1 MLFLCS
7 TTINMEDNTHYVIN
21 KSFSKL
27 LIPTTI
33 SNVAVVTASL
43 VDVALVSH
51 YFGANGLVIAAL
63 FVPLFTLW
71 GCIFEGFGAGASA
84 LFGKYTGNNE
94 TVVGVNVVA
103 QINMMTFIVTI
114 LLATIGFTATYF
126 VSPQMLGIDTELFND
141 AIWYGR
147 IMFLTTI
154 PIVMNYYLL
163 FLVRNDSAA
172 KTAAISSGLQVGF
185 NIVLDILFMG
195 YMGVGIKGAALA
207 LLIASIVALVVT
219 ASHLSSRKSTVGLR
233 FAMPKRKTLKQ
244 VYPYSVNAI
253 TDNISDFILM
263 MFINISILVVF
274 GIKIA
279 SIIYIVNY
287 IGTFL
292 VYWSMGLTY
301 SAAPIISV
309 YFGEKNN
316 KAINVMAQKGVV
328 YSIIIGVLLAIAVS
342 LFPNFI
348 AVTIFNFE
356 YSDMYAL
363 CDKAIRLFAIGVPFF
378 FVNAMI
384 INYMQITERFRL
396 SFLIAISMRFIIPLM
411 VFSLALVLDNTDIIW
426 YSFLLAN
433 ILTLIGWSL
442 YLGVKKRGGNFDS
455 LLCLPKVASEIK
467 TNIFFL
473 ILPNEEKNIADYQE
487 MIELFLAHNNICEA
501 KIRRTTLVFEEV
513 INYSNDTHQ
522 SKNGYI
528 DIQVAITQ
536 DDNVRIMAK
545 LDNDIVDINTIT
557 KVEVLSSCK
566 MLSLHLLK
574 SLASEFNHNRVLSFN
589 TMNILISDTHQNK
602 SELC

>member
-1 MLFLCS
+1 
-7 TTINMEDNTHYVIN
+7 
-21 KSFSKL
+21 
-27 LIPTTI
+27 
-33 SNVAVVTASL
+33 
-43 VDVALVSH
+43 
-51 YFGANGLVIAAL
+51 
-63 FVPLFTLW
+63 
-71 GCIFEGFGAGASA
+71 
-84 LFGKYTGNNE
+84 
-94 TVVGVNVVA
+94 
-103 QINMMTFIVTI
+103 
-114 LLATIGFTATYF
+114 
-126 VSPQMLGIDTELFND
+126 
-141 AIWYGR
+141 
-147 IMFLTTI
+147 MF
-154 PIVMNYYLL
+154 
-163 FLVRNDSAA
+163 
-172 KTAAISSGLQVGF
+172 
-185 NIVLDILFMG
+185 
-195 YMGVGIKGAALA
+195 
-207 LLIASIVALVVT
+207 
-219 ASHLSSRKSTVGLR
+219 
-233 FAMPKRKTLKQ
+233 
-244 VYPYSVNAI
+244 
-253 TDNISDFILM
+253 
-263 MFINISILVVF
+263 
-274 GIKIA
+274 
-279 SIIYIVNY
+279 
-287 IGTFL
+287 
-292 VYWSMGLTY
+292 
-301 SAAPIISV
+301 
-309 YFGEKNN
+309 
-316 KAINVMAQKGVV
+316 MAQKGVV